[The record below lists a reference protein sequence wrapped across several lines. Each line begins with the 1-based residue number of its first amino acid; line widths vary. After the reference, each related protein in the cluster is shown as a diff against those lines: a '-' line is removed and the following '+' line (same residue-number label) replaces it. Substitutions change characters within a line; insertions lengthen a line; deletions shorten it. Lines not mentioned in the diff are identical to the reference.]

1 MAMYVCNGGESVSQK
16 LKCYI
21 YFVTKVFKA
30 YLCTFRERMVILDGI
45 DTPLSLDCSL
55 TCRTFYRN
63 RGYSTSLRRAFCNPK
78 TLLITVNHANYT
90 KIWDNH

>member
-1 MAMYVCNGGESVSQK
+1 MSHKSLNVT
-16 LKCYI
+16 YI
-21 YFVTKVFKA
+21 LLHMFFKA

-45 DTPLSLDCSL
+45 DTPLSRDCSL

-78 TLLITVNHANYT
+78 DTTNHS
-90 KIWDNH
+90 